1 MKILHTADLHID
13 SPLTSHLS
21 VDKVRERRA
30 ELFSTFSAMVESAT
44 ECGIKIMI
52 IAGDLFDSDKI
63 TKTARKRTLSL
74 IADHSELSFFYLPGN
89 HEEDGLIRGEDALPQ
104 NLFLFGEEWSYFAS
118 GDLVIAGR
126 GTTSQDMFETLSLP
140 ADKRNIVVLH
150 GELRDRSDAGGV
162 IGRRDAA
169 GKNIDYLALG
179 HYHSY
184 SAEKID
190 DRCTAV
196 YAGTPEGRGFDELG
210 DKGFVLVESTDSE
223 ISHRFVPFARRRLQ
237 EIEVDVSEASDLY
250 ELERRAAIA
259 LSTVSDSD
267 LVRLILTGYRQVGF
281 SVDTAALV
289 ARFGRD
295 FYYFEVKDE
304 TRLKISAADYERD
317 LSLKGEFIRLV
328 MADTTLSDKKK
339 EEIIA
344 CGLAALLGEGT
355 L

>member
-21 VDKVRERRA
+21 ADKVRERRA
-30 ELFSTFSAMVESAT
+30 ELFSTFSAMVESAA

-63 TKTARKRTLSL
+63 TKTARKRTLAL
-74 IADHSELSFFYLPGN
+74 LAAHKEISFFYLPGN
-89 HEEDGLIRGEDALPQ
+89 HEEMGLIAGEDALPE
-104 NLFLFGEEWSYFAS
+104 NLFLFSKDWSYFAS

-126 GTTSQDMFETLSLP
+126 SSTSQDMFETLSLP

-150 GELRDRSDAGGV
+150 GELRDRSDEGGV
-162 IGRRDAA
+162 IGRRDAV
-169 GKNIDYLALG
+169 GRNIDYLALG

-210 DKGFVLVESTDSE
+210 DKGFVLLDSSE
-223 ISHRFVPFARRRLQ
+223 AGITHRFVPFARRRLH
-237 EIEVDVSEASDLY
+237 EVEVDLTDAADLY
-250 ELERRAAIA
+250 ELERRAASA
-259 LSTVSDSD
+259 LSAIPDSD
-267 LVRLILTGYRQVGF
+267 LTRLMITGYRQVGF
-281 SVDTAALV
+281 SVDTAALM
-289 ARFGRD
+289 ARFGRN

-304 TRLKISAADYERD
+304 SRLKISAADYERD

-328 MADTTLSDKKK
+328 RADTTLSDKKK

-344 CGLAALLGEGT
+344 CGLAALLGEGMI
-355 L
+355 

>member
-30 ELFSTFSAMVESAT
+30 ELFSTFSAMVESAAQN
-44 ECGIKIMI
+44 GVKIMI

-63 TKTARKRTLSL
+63 TKTAKKRTLSL

-89 HEEDGLIRGEDALPQ
+89 HEEDGLIRGEDALPE
-104 NLFLFGEEWSYFAS
+104 NLFLFSEDWSYFAS

-126 GTTSQDMFETLSLP
+126 STTSQDMFDTLSLP
-140 ADKRNIVVLH
+140 SDKRNIVVLH
-150 GELRDRSDAGGV
+150 GELRDRSDEGGV

-184 SAEKID
+184 SAEEID
-190 DRCTAV
+190 DRCCAV
-196 YAGTPEGRGFDELG
+196 YPGTPEGRGFDETG
-210 DKGFVLVESTDSE
+210 VKGYVEINVDARG
-223 ISHRFVPFARRRLQ
+223 INHRFVPFARRALH
-237 EIEVDVSEASDLY
+237 EIELDVTGVTDLY
-250 ELERRAAIA
+250 ELERRAVTA
-259 LSTVSDSD
+259 LAKIPRTD
-267 LVRLILTGYRQVGF
+267 LVRLVLTGYVQVGF
-281 SVDTAALV
+281 SPDAAALS
-289 ARFGRD
+289 ARFNPE

-304 TRLKISAADYERD
+304 VRLRISASDYEHD
-317 LSLKGEFIRLV
+317 LSLKGEFIRTV
-328 MADTTLSDKKK
+328 MADNTLSDKQK
-339 EEIIA
+339 ETIIA
-344 CGLAALLGEGT
+344 CGLSALLGEVT